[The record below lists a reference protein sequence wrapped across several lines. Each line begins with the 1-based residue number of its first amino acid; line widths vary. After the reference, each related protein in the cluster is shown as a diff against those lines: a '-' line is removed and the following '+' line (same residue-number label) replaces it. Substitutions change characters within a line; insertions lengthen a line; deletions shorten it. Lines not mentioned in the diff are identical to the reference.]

1 MEVILLQDVK
11 ALGKK
16 GEVVNVSDG
25 YAKNFILKKKLG
37 IEANQANKNDLKLQK
52 ANDAKVAAKQ
62 LADAEELAKKLD
74 ELSVTCYIK
83 TGENGRSF
91 GAVTSK
97 EISQALKEQHGI
109 EIDKKKFLN
118 DSLKSEGSFDVS
130 IKLHTKVTAKLKV
143 LVEGAK

>member
-1 MEVILLQDVK
+1 MDVILLQDVK

-16 GEVVNVSDG
+16 GEMVSVSDG

-37 IEANQANKNDLKLQK
+37 VEATDANKNDLKLQK
-52 ANDAKVAAKQ
+52 QNEAKVAKEQ
-62 LADAEELAKKLD
+62 LEEAQALAKKLD
-74 ELSVTCYIK
+74 EISVKVTIK
-83 TGENGRSF
+83 TGEGGRTF

-118 DSLKSEGSFDVS
+118 DSLKAEGSFDVS
-130 IKLHTKVTAKLKV
+130 IKLHSKVTAKLNVK
-143 LVEGAK
+143 VEGAK